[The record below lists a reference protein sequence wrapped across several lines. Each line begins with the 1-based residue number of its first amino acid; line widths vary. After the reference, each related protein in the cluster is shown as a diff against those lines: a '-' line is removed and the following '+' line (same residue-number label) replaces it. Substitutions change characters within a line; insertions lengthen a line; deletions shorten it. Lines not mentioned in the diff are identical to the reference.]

1 MQEEYADLISSLQR
15 LSESR
20 TASANRQKKIQPFLL
35 HRAKLCR
42 DRQGSPGEFES
53 VVQGSREQQTIGSSA
68 ESQAPDLFAVD
79 GDVLAALQVGQAHH
93 LNTTTCQKKGKADYW
108 EAAYAQN
115 WLFYARTTKSV
126 LKPVVGWIHKLFALL
141 GKNCHKLFFN
151 SNGNK
156 AKSLRIPD
164 SKSKLSTS
172 ATILVRRPAAL

>member
-1 MQEEYADLISSLQR
+1 MQEEYADLISSLQH

-20 TASANRQKKIQPFLL
+20 TASAKRQNKIQLFLL

-93 LNTTTCQKKGKADYW
+93 LNTTACQKKGKADY
-108 EAAYAQN
+108 
-115 WLFYARTTKSV
+115 
-126 LKPVVGWIHKLFALL
+126 
-141 GKNCHKLFFN
+141 
-151 SNGNK
+151 
-156 AKSLRIPD
+156 
-164 SKSKLSTS
+164 
-172 ATILVRRPAAL
+172 